1 MQDIDLALRAA
12 DWPTERRNTEIR
24 ATYRVNEVTA
34 INSGL
39 EQQEG
44 LEYGLEAHH
53 IWTETAIGTSAGRSH
68 LVGDQRP
75 LGTSSLP
82 ISAVFRRRFAT
93 NVQVAAC
100 REIERPAEPVSA
112 SVVDIVALGRA
123 KEKKATPLK
132 GPPMGLGNG
141 TPNPP

>member
-1 MQDIDLALRAA
+1 MSRISIWHSEQQIGR
-12 DWPTERRNTEIR
+12 PREETRRSGPL
-24 ATYRVNEVTA
+24 TA
-34 INSGL
+34 STKSLPSIPASNL

-44 LEYGLEAHH
+44 LEYGLQAHH

-100 REIERPAEPVSA
+100 REIERPAEPVCSA
-112 SVVDIVALGRA
+112 SVVDIVALQSLL
-123 KEKKATPLK
+123 PLYS
-132 GPPMGLGNG
+132 GPL
-141 TPNPP
+141 

>member
-24 ATYRVNEVTA
+24 TTYRVNEVTA

-100 REIERPAEPVSA
+100 REIERPAEPVCSA
-112 SVVDIVALGRA
+112 SVVDIVALQSLL
-123 KEKKATPLK
+123 PLYS
-132 GPPMGLGNG
+132 GPL
-141 TPNPP
+141 